1 MALPASGAISLSAV
15 NTELGLSST
24 AAITMNDTAVR
35 TLFGKSSGAIA
46 LGDGYGKSSIAPLIA
61 VGWQNPCH
69 STDGINWTQDSWPSG
84 LGYINPSQPYQWQF
98 ACYGNGKYIA
108 VTNGSYPNTKIAY
121 STDGINWTASGA
133 SPFNCSFKCAAYGG
147 GVYVL
152 GSDQGGANFISSTD
166 GTNWTSRTVSGGSW
180 SDNCMN
186 YGNGKFVAVS
196 RDSRAVATSSD
207 GASWSVASTGMPT
220 SGWSGC
226 AYGNSIWVAISYVGT
241 GYATSADASTWTGR
255 TLPASGGLNAICFG
269 NGRFVAVGPGGS
281 NGAVYSTDG
290 TNWTRATLPTG
301 AFTTVTYSSSA
312 GLFVAGGVPGGSNV
326 RVATSPDG
334 ATWTSRTIP
343 TSAVNGAGPSCI
355 VSAG

>member
-15 NTELGLSST
+15 NTELGLSAT
-24 AAITMNDTAVR
+24 AAITMNDAAVR
-35 TLFGKSSGAIA
+35 TLFGKSSGAITMN
-46 LGDGYGKSSIAPLIA
+46 DGYGKSSIAPLIA

-69 STDGINWTQDSWPSG
+69 STNGTTWTQDNWPSG

-98 ACYGNGKYIA
+98 ACYGNGKYVA
-108 VTNGSYPNTKIAY
+108 VTNGSFPNTKIAY

-133 SPFNCSFKCAAYGG
+133 SPINASFKAAAYGG

-152 GSDQGGANFISSTD
+152 ISSQGGANMVTSTNGVD
-166 GTNWTSRTVSGGSW
+166 WTSRTVSGGSW
-180 SDNCMN
+180 DDNCMN

-196 RDSRAVATSSD
+196 RDSLAVATSSN
-207 GASWSVASTGMPT
+207 GTTWNVASSMPT

-255 TLPASGGLNAICFG
+255 TLPASGGMNAICFG

-301 AFTTVTYSSSA
+301 TFFTVTYSSSA
-312 GLFVAGGVPGGSNV
+312 GLFVAGGVPGSSNV

-343 TSAVNGAGPSCI
+343 TSAVNGAGPQCI